1 MGKSNQREVLSS
13 ADLVVSINTLHSS
26 IVIQSFLLILS
37 MKKAVDHN

>member
-26 IVIQSFLLILS
+26 IGFTLQ
-37 MKKAVDHN
+37 